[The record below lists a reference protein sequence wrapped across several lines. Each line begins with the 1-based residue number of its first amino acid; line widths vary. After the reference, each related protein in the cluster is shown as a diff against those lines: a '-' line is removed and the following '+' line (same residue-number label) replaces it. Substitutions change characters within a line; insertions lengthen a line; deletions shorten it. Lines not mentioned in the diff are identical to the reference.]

1 MSVLHLYLASCLFEF
16 WRKCM
21 TTLEFFIK
29 ELNLEAQSTRKIL
42 ECVPDGKNDWAP
54 HAKSMPLMR
63 LAVHVAELPSWFG
76 TILNTK
82 ELDFDHHEYK
92 PEPIQNKKELL
103 EYFDKTIEKA
113 KEILLATKEETLNE
127 RWMLRKGDLIYV
139 DANKDEF
146 LRTSFNHLVHHR
158 AQLGVY
164 LRLLDIPIPG
174 CYGPSA
180 DEKY

>member
-1 MSVLHLYLASCLFEF
+1 MS
-16 WRKCM
+16 K
-21 TTLEFFIK
+21 LEFFIK
-29 ELNLEAQSTRKIL
+29 ELSLEAQSTRKML

-63 LAVHVAELPSWFG
+63 LAVHVAELPSWFA

-82 ELDFDHHEYK
+82 ELDFAQHEYV
-92 PEPIQNKKELL
+92 PEPVQNKKELL
-103 EYFDKTIEKA
+103 EYFDKTIEESKKTLTA
-113 KEILLATKEETLNE
+113 ANEETLDE
-127 RWMLRKGDLIYV
+127 RWVLRNGEMIYV

-180 DEKY
+180 DEKF